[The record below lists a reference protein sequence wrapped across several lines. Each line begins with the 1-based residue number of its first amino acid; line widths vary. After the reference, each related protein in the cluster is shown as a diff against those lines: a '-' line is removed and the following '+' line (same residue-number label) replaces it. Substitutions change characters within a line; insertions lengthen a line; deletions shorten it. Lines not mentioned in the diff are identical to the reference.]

1 MKSTNTNLALFLIVF
16 AIASCSNNPLSGIIN
31 KLEGRWVGIYSCVLQ
46 DCNSIID
53 SCQTSVITFSQ
64 KNFSSA
70 LYKDSSQNALDTTF
84 SGRYSIS
91 NDTLELTLE
100 NFSEVFY
107 YNLFNGNDLYLEAAY
122 SIDSKGN
129 KIIDFRS
136 VLWCCDRK
144 KRSTFTKQ

>member
-1 MKSTNTNLALFLIVF
+1 MKPTHTHLALFLIVF
-16 AIASCSNNPLSGIIN
+16 AMASCSNNPLSGIIK
-31 KLEGRWVGIYSCVLQ
+31 KLEGRWVEIYSCIIQ
-46 DCNSIID
+46 DCNSTID

-64 KNFSSA
+64 RNFSSA

-84 SGRYSIS
+84 SGRYNIS

-107 YNLFNGNDLYLEAAY
+107 YNLFNGNNLYLEAAY

-144 KRSTFTKQ
+144 KRGTFTKQ